1 MDYQASVY
9 TTSSADRIA
18 SVNKVL
24 RNTYQLLALNVLF
37 AAVMAFVGL
46 QIGFQIGI
54 ISLIVFFAGAWFLPN
69 LINKTADSA
78 MGLVW
83 TFVYTGFLGF
93 FLAPIVGR
101 YLHAGMGNVVW
112 QALAATALI
121 FFSLSGYALTTKKD
135 FSFMR
140 SFLVVGSMVLF
151 FACIALTVASFMG
164 YHMPLVS
171 VALSAAICLLVSG
184 VILYQTG
191 EIVNGGE
198 TNYIR
203 ATATLFASIWSLF
216 VNLLH
221 ILGFANDD

>member
-1 MDYQASVY
+1 MDYQASVI
-9 TTSSADRIA
+9 THSADRIA

-37 AAVMAFVGL
+37 AAATAFVGL
-46 QIGFQIGI
+46 QLNFQMGI
-54 ISLIVFFAGAWFLPN
+54 ISLVIFFVGAWFLPT

-93 FLAPIVGR
+93 FLAPIVGH
-101 YLHAGMGNVVW
+101 YLNAGMGNIVW
-112 QALAATALI
+112 QALAGTALI
-121 FFSLSGYALTTKKD
+121 FFSLSGYALTTRKD

-140 SFLVVGSMVLF
+140 SFLAVGVMVVF
-151 FACIALTVASFMG
+151 FAALALMIASFMG
-164 YHMPLVS
+164 YYLPVVS
-171 VALSAAICLLVSG
+171 VALSAVVCLLMSG

-203 ATATLFASIWSLF
+203 ATAVLFASIWSLF
-216 VNLLH
+216 VHLMN
-221 ILGFANDD
+221 ILGFLNSDD

>member
-1 MDYQASVY
+1 MDYQASVL
-9 TTSSADRIA
+9 THSADRIA

-37 AAVMAFVGL
+37 AAATAFVGL
-46 QIGFQIGI
+46 QLSFQINI
-54 ISLIVFFAGAWFLPN
+54 ISLVIFFAGAWFLPS

-101 YLHAGMGNVVW
+101 YLSAGMGNIVW
-112 QALAATALI
+112 QALAGTALI

-140 SFLVVGSMVLF
+140 SFLVVGVMVAF
-151 FACIALTVASFMG
+151 FAAMALTVASVMG
-164 YHMPLVS
+164 YYMPVLS
-171 VALSAAICLLVSG
+171 VALSGVVCILMSG

-191 EIVNGGE
+191 EIINGGE

-203 ATATLFASIWSLF
+203 ATAVLFASIWSLF
-216 VNLLH
+216 VHLLN
-221 ILGFANDD
+221 ILGFANDE